1 MSQQFFGRA
10 IFNFPYVYPIRQTTD
25 ARRHAQ
31 FTAHLNLDASP
42 VPHSD
47 TSRAIDMPRS
57 RWIDVGAVNH
67 LATEVMKVLEV
78 S

>member
-1 MSQQFFGRA
+1 MKIQRKEAACLGGEIA
-10 IFNFPYVYPIRQTTD
+10 D

-42 VPHSD
+42 VPHND

-57 RWIDVGAVNH
+57 RWIDVRAVNH
-67 LATEVMKVLEV
+67 LASEVMKVLEV

>member
-1 MSQQFFGRA
+1 MQIMKIQRKEAACLGGEIA
-10 IFNFPYVYPIRQTTD
+10 D

-42 VPHSD
+42 VPHND

-57 RWIDVGAVNH
+57 R
-67 LATEVMKVLEV
+67 
-78 S
+78 